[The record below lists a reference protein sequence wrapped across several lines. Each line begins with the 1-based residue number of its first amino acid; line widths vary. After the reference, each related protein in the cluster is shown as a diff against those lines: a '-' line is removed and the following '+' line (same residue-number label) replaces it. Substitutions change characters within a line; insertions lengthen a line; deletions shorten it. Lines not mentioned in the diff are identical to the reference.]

1 MDEDELASRQVA
13 GLMVTLDLVD
23 QVAPDAVEHGHGD
36 LAAAREWLAER
47 LLALPSDDPMV
58 AACSLV
64 AWSDVF
70 DLFATG
76 PRALYLRYL
85 PSVADPAGLEQAQL
99 GDLVARLHHGTP
111 NKRGTKMLSPSHMMR
126 APSPC
131 SW

>member
-76 PRALYLRYL
+76 PRPVPALSAQRGG
-85 PSVADPAGLEQAQL
+85 PGGPGPGPAGRPDRQAGGTL
-99 GDLVARLHHGTP
+99 GRRRVLVANALDQAYA
-111 NKRGTKMLSPSHMMR
+111 RG
-126 APSPC
+126 
-131 SW
+131 